1 MKYSFKLSVLTLA
14 LVGLMAAPA
23 LAANPHI
30 VGSPSATVSGNTLTV
45 SASVAGLGN
54 TTESAD
60 FSLVGEVNVSSRCYT
75 RSGNTPQAANKQETI
90 PVDATGTFPVSN
102 GQTTGSISFTAPGST
117 LDCPRGQIAVVEGI
131 SFDGLVLSGEGLTYE
146 F

>member
-1 MKYSFKLSVLTLA
+1 MFRRTLLSMTVALA
-14 LVGLMAAPA
+14 LVA
-23 LAANPHI
+23 L
-30 VGSPSATVSGNTLTV
+30 VTGTV
-45 SASVAGLGN
+45 SAASAHFIGTPSLSINRGTATVTFKAAGLGN
-54 TTESAD
+54 VETATFTLSGD
-60 FSLVGEVNVSSRCYT
+60 VTISSRCYT
-75 RSGNTPQAANKQETI
+75 KSGMKPQAANKQETI